1 MKIANNIAPTA
12 LTMPTVES
20 EHDEYNQLY
29 QRVEDKALEI
39 IDWYLKRKTIQAM
52 GSRILRILAIFFTIV
67 GGVMPLLQGLLLENL
82 SSQLG
87 YIALA
92 LAAACVGA
100 DKFFGFSSGWMRY
113 MLTQLS
119 LQKALAEF
127 QLGWMLLWADIDK
140 QQPTPE
146 QRKKILQYLIDF
158 QAKLFTEINQETQ
171 TWMIEFQS
179 NLIQLER
186 STRTQS
192 QLQRLLDSKK
202 KVD

>member
-1 MKIANNIAPTA
+1 
-12 LTMPTVES
+12 
-20 EHDEYNQLY
+20 
-29 QRVEDKALEI
+29 
-39 IDWYLKRKTIQAM
+39 
-52 GSRILRILAIFFTIV
+52 
-67 GGVMPLLQGLLLENL
+67 
-82 SSQLG
+82 
-87 YIALA
+87 
-92 LAAACVGA
+92 

-186 STRTQS
+186 STRTQA